1 MSGTKHIKKRLE
13 PVRFKPLFSL
23 IHSEADIA
31 SNQMI
36 CNLFKEAMGSI
47 DNPACV
53 LYYRKNAE
61 AYGCGRSRLL
71 KQPEGSPLVGLFIVK
86 GDFL

>member
-31 SNQMI
+31 SNQML
-36 CNLFKEAMGSI
+36 CNLFKEAMGF
-47 DNPACV
+47 
-53 LYYRKNAE
+53 Y
-61 AYGCGRSRLL
+61 
-71 KQPEGSPLVGLFIVK
+71 
-86 GDFL
+86 